1 MTFHRIDGIN
11 ANMKA
16 KLLLRSKEVLSD
28 GAILEMV
35 IWLLPI
41 PVPGCSHHYKYRLY
55 YGKAG
60 KRLVGYDNERP
71 KGDHCHKDGK
81 ELPYHFSN
89 VDKLVDDFLA
99 EVRDRRETK

>member
-1 MTFHRIDGIN
+1 
-11 ANMKA
+11 MKA

-35 IWLLPI
+35 IWLLP
-41 PVPGCSHHYKYRLY
+41 VPGCSHHYKYSLY
-55 YGKAG
+55 YGKVG
-60 KRLVGYDNERP
+60 RRLMGYDNERL

-89 VDKLVDDFLA
+89 VDKLMDDFLA
-99 EVRDRRETK
+99 AVRDRREIK